1 MKKKMKIRTD
11 INEVENKNAKEMS
24 DPNLVPWVC
33 KPLMRR
39 INDEYLLGPAFESL
53 LLRYLS

>member
-24 DPNLVPWVC
+24 DPNLQIWF
-33 KPLMRR
+33 
-39 INDEYLLGPAFESL
+39 LGCVNL
-53 LLRYLS
+53 